1 MQADCPLLLCLG
13 AEWWLRKLK
22 EGGSASFGDSV
33 PVLESRF
40 LTVSS
45 WVFICKRA
53 SDLPCWEVSDSA
65 PTLPQAFFK
74 LGHPGPRQGLGL
86 SSSRRN

>member
-1 MQADCPLLLCLG
+1 MRPTSNGAQASEHRLLMQADCPLLLCLG

-53 SDLPCWEVSDSA
+53 SDLPCWE
-65 PTLPQAFFK
+65 
-74 LGHPGPRQGLGL
+74 GE
-86 SSSRRN
+86 

>member
-1 MQADCPLLLCLG
+1 MRPTSNGAQASEHRLLMQADCPLLLCLG

-40 LTVSS
+40 L
-45 WVFICKRA
+45 
-53 SDLPCWEVSDSA
+53 SA
-65 PTLPQAFFK
+65 P
-74 LGHPGPRQGLGL
+74 G
-86 SSSRRN
+86 SSSVRGPVTFPAGR

>member
-1 MQADCPLLLCLG
+1 MQAECTLLLCLG

-22 EGGSASFGDSV
+22 EGGSASFGDLV

-45 WVFICKRA
+45 WVFICKR
-53 SDLPCWEVSDSA
+53 DSDSA
-65 PTLPQAFFK
+65 PHFAIQAFFK
-74 LGHPGPRQGLGL
+74 LGHPDPHQGLGL
-86 SSSRRN
+86 ASSRRN